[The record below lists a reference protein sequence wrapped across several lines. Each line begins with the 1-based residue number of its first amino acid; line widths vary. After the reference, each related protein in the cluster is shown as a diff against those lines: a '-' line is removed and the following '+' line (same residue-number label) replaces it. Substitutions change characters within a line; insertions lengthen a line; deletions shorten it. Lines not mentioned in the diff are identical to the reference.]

1 MRHLERKNLPA
12 TKSGSASAEGKTME
26 SDFDQFHFTS
36 TVELIEESHIY
47 KLPVVSLILAALL
60 DNSFLSSEH
69 SKARL
74 TNNHVVKL
82 AGSSLPDSVVVRVI
96 GVYDS
101 DFDTSDRGLLALKR
115 NGVSD
120 EVIAAMLSKELK
132 ATASVASPQS
142 LRT

>member
-1 MRHLERKNLPA
+1 MWKERSNQRRQ
-12 TKSGSASAEGKTME
+12 SGSASAAHKTME
-26 SDFDQFHFTS
+26 SDFDQVHFTS

-74 TNNHVVKL
+74 TNSHVVKL
-82 AGSSLPDSVVVRVI
+82 AGSSLSDSIVVNII

-101 DFDTSDRGLLALKR
+101 DFDTSDGSLLTLKR

-120 EVIAAMLSKELK
+120 DVIAAMLSKGLK
-132 ATASVASPQS
+132 ASASVASPQS

>member
-1 MRHLERKNLPA
+1 
-12 TKSGSASAEGKTME
+12 ME

-36 TVELIEESHIY
+36 TAELIEESHIY

-96 GVYDS
+96 LEIQFVDLLGIEIAQQH
-101 DFDTSDRGLLALKR
+101 RGIVQRDVKPR
-115 NGVSD
+115 
-120 EVIAAMLSKELK
+120 AAQPFC
-132 ATASVASPQS
+132 ATDAV
-142 LRT
+142 